1 MRPKGVT
8 GRLSM
13 IVLLTWLL
21 SSGCGMFSRTADPT
35 PIPAVPTA
43 QPTSQP
49 TVEVA
54 MVPTNPP
61 AITATPMYGPPFIPA
76 PTLGPPYG
84 TPATSITPTAPAP
97 TAVIA
102 ATALVAPGVTTI
114 SPPPTEEEAEA
125 VVQAYFA
132 AIEADTSDA
141 ARDLTIGTAT
151 EQTDAAVEQISKEAD
166 AEGVT
171 VDLRVPELETQ
182 PLPPGLEGTPVQ
194 TDYVVEAWVDSGI
207 IGDVKAR
214 EGRGSTLYHTVRTND
229 GIKIARIEGGLLP
242 PSE

>member
-1 MRPKGVT
+1 MGPKGAT

-21 SSGCGMFSRTADPT
+21 SSGCGMFSRAADPT
-35 PIPAVPTA
+35 PIPTVPTA

-61 AITATPMYGPPFIPA
+61 TVTATPMYGPPFTPA
-76 PTLGPPYG
+76 PTLGPPYR
-84 TPATSITPTAPAP
+84 TPVTSITPTSP
-97 TAVIA
+97 A
-102 ATALVAPGVTTI
+102 ATAAVTATALIAPGVTTI

-125 VVQAYFA
+125 VVRAYFA

-141 ARDLTIGTAT
+141 ARALTVGTAT
-151 EQTDAAVEQISKEAD
+151 EQTDAAVEQISKEAE

-182 PLPPGLEGTPVQ
+182 ALPPGLEGTPVQ

-214 EGRGSTLYHTVRTND
+214 EGRGSTLYHTVRTNT
-229 GIKIARIEGGLLP
+229 GIKIARIEGSLLP